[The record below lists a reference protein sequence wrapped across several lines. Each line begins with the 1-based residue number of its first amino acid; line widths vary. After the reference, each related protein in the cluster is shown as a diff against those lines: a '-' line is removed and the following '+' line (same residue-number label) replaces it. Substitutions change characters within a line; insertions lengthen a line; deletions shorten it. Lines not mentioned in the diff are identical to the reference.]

1 MMIKGLMGT
10 TGVTV
15 SGGNTS
21 LPYVNQNPSNP
32 IQGMLRIN
40 MTELEVFTGTAWQQ
54 VPSSYATVSLD
65 QEILDVIQWA
75 RAQRT
80 MAMNRLTLAQ
90 NNPALMK
97 ALEKLKK
104 AEDDFELLSKFVEY
118 DEPGIVVGYN
128 FNTP

>member
-1 MMIKGLMGT
+1 MIKGLMGT
-10 TGVTV
+10 CGVTV
-15 SGGNTS
+15 SAGNTA
-21 LPYVNQNPSNP
+21 LPYVGPNANNPMT
-32 IQGMLRIN
+32 GMIRIN
-40 MTELEVFTGTAWQQ
+40 NTELEVFNGTSWQIIS
-54 VPSSYATVSLD
+54 SSYATVSLD

-75 RAQRT
+75 RTQRT

-104 AEDDFELLSKFVEY
+104 AEDDFELLAKFVEY

-128 FNTP
+128 FNNP

>member
-1 MMIKGLMGT
+1 MI
-10 TGVTV
+10 
-15 SGGNTS
+15 
-21 LPYVNQNPSNP
+21 
-32 IQGMLRIN
+32 RIN
-40 MTELEVFTGTAWQQ
+40 NTDLEVFNGTAWQSL
-54 VPSSYATVSLD
+54 PSSYATVSLD
-65 QEILDVIQWA
+65 QETQDLLLWA
-75 RAQRT
+75 KAQRT

-128 FNTP
+128 FNAP

>member
-1 MMIKGLMGT
+1 MGT
-10 TGVTV
+10 CGVTV
-15 SGGNTS
+15 SAGNTA
-21 LPYVNQNPSNP
+21 LPYVGPNVNNPMT
-32 IQGMLRIN
+32 GMIRIN
-40 MTELEVFTGTAWQQ
+40 NTELEVFNGSSWQIIS
-54 VPSSYATVSLD
+54 SSYATVSLD

-75 RAQRT
+75 RTQQT

-128 FNTP
+128 FNNP

>member
-1 MMIKGLMGT
+1 MIKGLMGT
-10 TGVTV
+10 CGVTV
-15 SGGNTS
+15 SAGNTA
-21 LPYVNQNPSNP
+21 LPYVGPNINNPMT
-32 IQGMLRIN
+32 GMIRIN
-40 MTELEVFTGTAWQQ
+40 NTELEVFNGTSWQQ
-54 VPSSYATVSLD
+54 IPSSYATVSLD

-104 AEDDFELLSKFVEY
+104 AEDDFELLSKFVEH

>member
-1 MMIKGLMGT
+1 MGT
-10 TGVTV
+10 CGVTV
-15 SGGNTS
+15 SAGNTA
-21 LPYVNQNPSNP
+21 LPYVGPNANNPMT
-32 IQGMLRIN
+32 GMIRIN
-40 MTELEVFTGTAWQQ
+40 NTELEVFNGTSWQIIS
-54 VPSSYATVSLD
+54 SSYATVSLD

-80 MAMNRLTLAQ
+80 MALNRLTLAQ

-104 AEDDFELLSKFVEY
+104 AEDDFELLAKFVEH

-128 FNTP
+128 FNNP

>member
-1 MMIKGLMGT
+1 MIKGLMGT
-10 TGVTV
+10 CGVTV
-15 SGGNTS
+15 SAGNTA
-21 LPYVNQNPSNP
+21 LPYVGPNVNNPMT
-32 IQGMLRIN
+32 GMIRIN
-40 MTELEVFTGTAWQQ
+40 NTELEVFNGTSWQQ
-54 VPSSYATVSLD
+54 IPSSYATVSLD

-75 RAQRT
+75 RTQRT

-104 AEDDFELLSKFVEY
+104 AEDDFELLAKFVEH

-128 FNTP
+128 FNNP

>member
-1 MMIKGLMGT
+1 MIKGLMGT
-10 TGVTV
+10 CGVTV
-15 SGGNTS
+15 SAGNTA
-21 LPYVNQNPSNP
+21 LPYVGPNANNPMT
-32 IQGMLRIN
+32 GMIRIN
-40 MTELEVFTGTAWQQ
+40 NTELEVFNGTSWQQ
-54 VPSSYATVSLD
+54 ISSSYATVSLD

-75 RAQRT
+75 RTQRT

-104 AEDDFELLSKFVEY
+104 AEDDFELLAKFVEH

-128 FNTP
+128 FNNP

>member
-1 MMIKGLMGT
+1 MGT
-10 TGVTV
+10 CGVTV
-15 SGGNTS
+15 SAGNTA
-21 LPYVNQNPSNP
+21 LPYVGPNVNNPMT
-32 IQGMLRIN
+32 GMIRIN
-40 MTELEVFTGTAWQQ
+40 NTELEVFNGTSWQQ
-54 VPSSYATVSLD
+54 IPSSYATVSLD

-97 ALEKLKK
+97 ALVKLKK
-104 AEDDFELLSKFVEY
+104 AEDDFELLSKFVEH

>member
-1 MMIKGLMGT
+1 MIKGLMGT
-10 TGVTV
+10 CGVTV
-15 SGGNTS
+15 SAGNTA
-21 LPYVNQNPSNP
+21 LPYVGPNVNNPMT
-32 IQGMLRIN
+32 GMIRIN
-40 MTELEVFTGTAWQQ
+40 NTELEVFNGTSWQIIS
-54 VPSSYATVSLD
+54 SSYATVSLD

-75 RAQRT
+75 RTQRT

-104 AEDDFELLSKFVEY
+104 AEDDFELLAKFVEH

-128 FNTP
+128 FNNP